1 MSVVCEDTK
10 WLVSL
15 IKFTTFNGAS
25 EQRPSLSFVVA
36 MQGRLLIVLICSW
49 WLERAYGSCVL
60 RTVAECE
67 SLCDDELFL
76 PENSFVEAIHVV
88 GQVADFRCAN
98 ELRHIQVACE
108 E

>member
-1 MSVVCEDTK
+1 M
-10 WLVSL
+10 
-15 IKFTTFNGAS
+15 
-25 EQRPSLSFVVA
+25 
-36 MQGRLLIVLICSW
+36 
-49 WLERAYGSCVL
+49 L

-76 PENSFVEAIHVV
+76 PENSFVEAIQVV